1 MGRKIARFFIILV
14 GLFIGPGIS
23 VLVLELLHNF
33 ELGLPPNEEWLR
45 LIIYI
50 TSGVVSGVIF
60 IFLSKPIVHL
70 IFRSARSADK
80 RIEKIPGNVVLPAV
94 IGLILGLVVAF
105 LLSSLVNNI
114 ITGGISWLA
123 SIINVIIYIV
133 CVYLG
138 ISTFVRH
145 KASVFDVF
153 KRHKDAEKGSELS
166 GAKPKLLDT
175 SVIIDGRIFDICNT
189 GIIEGALIIPEF
201 VLDELRHIADSS
213 DDLKRNRGRRGL
225 DVLQRIQSELKVPVK
240 IVHSETD
247 ETAEV
252 DSRLLSLA
260 KDMNGIV
267 VTNDY
272 NLNKVAALKNV
283 QVLNINEL
291 ANALKPVVLPGEEMK
306 VTIVKD
312 GKEPGQGIA
321 YLDDGTMIVVEGG
334 KNEQGKPLSVIVTS
348 VLQTSAGR
356 MIFAKIR

>member
-1 MGRKIARFFIILV
+1 MGRKIARFFIVLV
-14 GLFIGPGIS
+14 GLFIGPGLTA
-23 VLVLELLHNF
+23 LVFELL
-33 ELGLPPNEEWLR
+33 PNITR
-45 LIIYI
+45 PDII
-50 TSGVVSGVIF
+50 TSLPQWLTFVIFVASGLLSGIIF

-70 IFRSARSADK
+70 IFKSARQADK
-80 RIEKIPGNVVLPAV
+80 RIAKLPSNVVLPAV
-94 IGLILGLVVAF
+94 IGLILGLIVAY
-105 LLSSLVNNI
+105 LLSRLIDII
-114 ITGGISWLA
+114 ITLPWLA
-123 SIINVIIYIV
+123 AIVDVVLYIV

-138 ISTFVRH
+138 ISIFVRH
-145 KASVFDVF
+145 RPELEGGILRKHRDS
-153 KRHKDAEKGSELS
+153 EKNDTE
-166 GAKPKLLDT
+166 ARPKLLDT

-225 DVLQRIQSELKVPVK
+225 DVLKRIQTELKLPVR
-240 IVHSETD
+240 IVHAEID
-247 ETAEV
+247 EASDV
-252 DSRLLSLA
+252 DSKLLYLA
-260 KDMNGIV
+260 KNMNGIV

-272 NLNKVAALKNV
+272 NLNKVAALKDV

-334 KNEQGKPLSVIVTS
+334 KNEQNKPLSVLVTS